1 MLAVSRGT
9 NPDEAVHP
17 AALAG
22 LAADGLAPEASP
34 TPLHEGDLSGAARV
48 IAFSELPP
56 ACAVPRSLELWSVPP
71 ISEDYERS
79 RSAIVAKVE
88 RLLAELAT

>member
-1 MLAVSRGT
+1 M
-9 NPDEAVHP
+9 
-17 AALAG
+17 ALAG
-22 LAADGLAPEASP
+22 LAAEDLAPATSP
-34 TPLHEGDLSGAARV
+34 TALEEGDLTGAARV

-56 ACAVPRSLELWSVPP
+56 AYRASGGMELWTVPP

-88 RLLAELAT
+88 RLLGDLVVTPRT